1 MTISRSDFRKRIMKY
16 CADSERCTFD
26 VLAKLD
32 EWQVPSDE
40 ADQILSTLYAE
51 KFIDDRRYA
60 KKFVTEKWKA
70 DQWGRIKIMSAL
82 QQKKLDNNILQEAMM
97 TIDDGEYINGLNKL
111 LEKKFDVKRSE
122 NGSEDARRIMMFAI
136 SRGFEEEVILEWIA
150 KHGYD
155 EMSDS

>member
-1 MTISRSDFRKRIMKY
+1 MTIARSDFRKRIMKY

-32 EWQVPSDE
+32 EWQVPADE
-40 ADQILSTLYAE
+40 ADQILSSLYTE

-60 KKFVTEKWKA
+60 KKFVIEKWKA
-70 DQWGRIKIMSAL
+70 DRWGRIKIMSAL

-97 TIDDGEYINGLNKL
+97 AIDDGEYINGLNKL

-122 NGSEDARRIMMFAI
+122 NGSEDARRIMMFAL
-136 SRGFEEEVILEWIA
+136 SRGFEEELIQEWLIT
-150 KHGYD
+150 KGF
-155 EMSDS
+155 EM